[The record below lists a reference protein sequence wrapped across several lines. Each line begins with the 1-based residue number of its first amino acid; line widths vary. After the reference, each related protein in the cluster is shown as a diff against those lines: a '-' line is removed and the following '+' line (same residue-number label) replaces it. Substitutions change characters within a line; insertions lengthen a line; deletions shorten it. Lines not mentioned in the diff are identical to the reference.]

1 MQQPKVFYPQHETY
15 ASRPLERADGQ
26 QQNRGF
32 PAFVLPENLASVG
45 TPSLYHPP
53 SQDLCA
59 APPAGFHMAPC
70 GCFFD
75 PRIYRIEWATA
86 NFVQPSVYKLSG
98 GPNPPNSYLL
108 DSQKYLKGSVQP
120 LPYAPAYQ
128 PVAGHPPFAM
138 PFFKPEGSPA
148 KLTDH
153 VGFVANLAHGPPFVE
168 VPHLPGES
176 LMPVEEHK
184 LLAVV
189 PSSSLKEQQ
198 QQQQQHHSQVGPYQP
213 LDPRAGLA
221 YPVFKGFPAEEVD
234 FKVSE
239 VPLGMG
245 EPLLSPIAHPEEAVA
260 CGGMEQ
266 LEPCVN
272 LEGILPRE
280 TPLLEEPGEAFQ
292 LLDQVP
298 LEDAMKLF
306 DCSPIHS
313 DIEAPLDEMG
323 TGGQA
328 ALPGEAAMRE
338 GCFSGEDS
346 SSDIRSLN
354 LPDELLS
361 FDYSVPEILSAVT
374 SLDYLY
380 DVNSFGEGPPW
391 ESRLGSPPPLPRLLR
406 SPAGLEEK
414 RRNLGP
420 GNRARKPERASMQGG
435 NRETL
440 EGNAALLA
448 L

>member
-15 ASRPLERADGQ
+15 APRPLERTDGQ
-26 QQNRGF
+26 QHNRGF
-32 PAFVLPENLASVG
+32 PAFVLPENLASV
-45 TPSLYHPP
+45 
-53 SQDLCA
+53 
-59 APPAGFHMAPC
+59 GFHMAPC

-86 NFVQPSVYKLSG
+86 NFVQPSMYKLSG
-98 GPNPPNSYLL
+98 GPNPQNSYLL
-108 DSQKYLKGSVQP
+108 DNQKYLKGSVQP
-120 LPYAPAYQ
+120 LPYAPYQ
-128 PVAGHPPFAM
+128 PVASNPPFAM

-153 VGFVANLAHGPPFVE
+153 IGFVANLAHGPPFVE
-168 VPHLPGES
+168 VPRLPGES
-176 LMPVEEHK
+176 LMPVEDHK

-189 PSSSLKEQQ
+189 QSPSLKDP
-198 QQQQQHHSQVGPYQP
+198 QQHPSQMGPYQP
-213 LDPRAGLA
+213 LDPRPGLA
-221 YPVFKGFPAEEVD
+221 FPVFKSFRAEEAD

-245 EPLLSPIAHPEEAVA
+245 ELPPSPGIHPEELVP

-280 TPLLEEPGEAFQ
+280 MPLLEEPGEAFQ

-313 DIEAPLDEMG
+313 DTEVPLDDLG
-323 TGGQA
+323 GGGQA
-328 ALPGEAAMRE
+328 APPGEAVRE
-338 GCFSGEDS
+338 GCFSSEDS

-380 DVNSFGEGPPW
+380 DVNSFGEEPPW
-391 ESRLGSPPPLPRLLR
+391 EGRLGSPLPLPRLLG

-414 RRNLGP
+414 RRNVGP
-420 GNRARKPERASMQGG
+420 GNRARKPERACVQGG
-435 NRETL
+435 DRETL
-440 EGNAALLA
+440 EGNSALLA

>member
-15 ASRPLERADGQ
+15 ASRPLERPDGQ
-26 QQNRGF
+26 QHPRGF

-86 NFVQPSVYKLSG
+86 NFVQPSVYKLSS
-98 GPNPPNSYLL
+98 GPNPQNSYLL
-108 DSQKYLKGSVQP
+108 DNQKYLKGSVQP
-120 LPYAPAYQ
+120 LPYAPYQ
-128 PVAGHPPFAM
+128 PVASNPPFAM

-153 VGFVANLAHGPPFVE
+153 AGFVANLAHGPPFVE
-168 VPHLPGES
+168 MPRLPGES
-176 LMPVEEHK
+176 LMPLEEHK

-198 QQQQQHHSQVGPYQP
+198 QQQHPSQVGPYQP
-213 LDPRAGLA
+213 LDPRTGLA
-221 YPVFKGFPAEEVD
+221 FPVFKGFPADEAD

-239 VPLGMG
+239 IPLGMG
-245 EPLLSPIAHPEEAVA
+245 EPPLSPGVHPEEPVP

-280 TPLLEEPGEAFQ
+280 TPLLEEPGKAFQ

-313 DIEAPLDEMG
+313 DTEASLDEL
-323 TGGQA
+323 GGGSQA
-328 ALPGEAAMRE
+328 ALPGEALRE

-380 DVNSFGEGPPW
+380 DVNSFGDEPPW

-406 SPAGLEEK
+406 SPMGLEEK

-420 GNRARKPERASMQGG
+420 GNRARKLERASVQGG
-435 NRETL
+435 DRETP
-440 EGNAALLA
+440 EGNSALLA

>member
-15 ASRPLERADGQ
+15 ASRPLERTDGQ
-26 QQNRGF
+26 QRNRCF

-86 NFVQPSVYKLSG
+86 NFVQPSMYKLSG
-98 GPNPPNSYLL
+98 GPNPQNSYLL
-108 DSQKYLKGSVQP
+108 DNQKYLKGSVQP
-120 LPYAPAYQ
+120 LPYAPYQ
-128 PVAGHPPFAM
+128 PVAGNPLFAM

-153 VGFVANLAHGPPFVE
+153 IGFVANLAHGSPFVE
-168 VPHLPGES
+168 VPRLPGES
-176 LMPVEEHK
+176 LMPVEDHK

-189 PSSSLKEQQ
+189 QSSSLKDP
-198 QQQQQHHSQVGPYQP
+198 QQHPSQMGPYQP
-213 LDPRAGLA
+213 LDPRPGLA
-221 YPVFKGFPAEEVD
+221 FPVFKGFPVEEAD

-245 EPLLSPIAHPEEAVA
+245 ELPLSPGIHPEEPVP

-280 TPLLEEPGEAFQ
+280 TSLMEEPGGAFQ

-313 DIEAPLDEMG
+313 DTEAPLDDLG
-323 TGGQA
+323 GGGQA
-328 ALPGEAAMRE
+328 ALPGEAVVQE
-338 GCFSGEDS
+338 GCFSGGEDS

-380 DVNSFGEGPPW
+380 DVNSFGEEIPW
-391 ESRLGSPPPLPRLLR
+391 EGRLGSPLPLPRLLG

-420 GNRARKPERASMQGG
+420 ANRARKPEWACIQGG
-435 NRETL
+435 DRETPDS
-440 EGNAALLA
+440 ALLA

>member
-1 MQQPKVFYPQHETY
+1 MQQPQVFYPQHETY
-15 ASRPLERADGQ
+15 TSRPVERLDGQ
-26 QQNRGF
+26 QPNRAF

-86 NFVQPSVYKLSG
+86 NFVQPSVYKLSS
-98 GPNPPNSYLL
+98 GPSPQNSYLL
-108 DSQKYLKGSVQP
+108 DSQKYLKGSMQP
-120 LPYAPAYQ
+120 LPYPPYQ
-128 PVAGHPPFAM
+128 PVASNPPFAV

-176 LMPVEEHK
+176 LMPAEDHK

-198 QQQQQHHSQVGPYQP
+198 QQQHSQVGPYLP
-213 LDPRAGLA
+213 LNPRPGLA
-221 YPVFKGFPAEEVD
+221 FPAFKGFPAEEGD
-234 FKVSE
+234 FKGSDA
-239 VPLGMG
+239 PLGMG
-245 EPLLSPIAHPEEAVA
+245 EPTRSPDVHLQEPVP
-260 CGGMEQ
+260 CRGMEQ

-272 LEGILPRE
+272 LEGLLLRE

-292 LLDQVP
+292 LLDQIP

-313 DIEAPLDEMG
+313 DTEASLEELGGGLQAPGG
-323 TGGQA
+323 TV
-328 ALPGEAAMRE
+328 RE
-338 GCFSGEDS
+338 GCCFSSQDS

-380 DVNSFGEGPPW
+380 EVNSFGEEHPW
-391 ESRLGSPPPLPRLLR
+391 GSRLGSPPPPLPRLLR
-406 SPAGLEEK
+406 SPVGVEEK
-414 RRNLGP
+414 RRNTAPSG
-420 GNRARKPERASMQGG
+420 RARKPERASVQGG
-435 NRETL
+435 DRETP
-440 EGNAALLA
+440 EANSALLA